1 MTQTLDITTMI
12 RDIIEIIEIQLSIN
26 IVEDTISYERLVTHL
41 RFAIQHI
48 KAGESIYELDAEMI
62 DIIKEK
68 FKDAFLCALSIG
80 TFVKKEYGFE
90 FPEKNYATSPC
101 IFSGSTNGQSHA
113 ETKNAFDHLKSVFI
127 SVLLVDRRI
136 PNRIPL
142 RIGHVMEILI
152 AIRMFCIGVPR
163 LFSAAEVHD
172 CRVFSRFIILLPP

>member
-1 MTQTLDITTMI
+1 MWARALIKEKLGIHIPDDEIGNIAMHIHTARNNAGDMTQTLDITTMI
-12 RDIIEIIEIQLSIN
+12 RDIIEIIEIQLAIN

-90 FPEKNYATSPC
+90 FPEKNCAILPC
-101 IFSGSTNGQSHA
+101 IFSGFTSGQSHA
-113 ETKNAFDHLKSVFI
+113 EANKNAFETIKSVFI
-127 SVLLVDRRI
+127 FNYWLMAGFPI
-136 PNRIPL
+136 
-142 RIGHVMEILI
+142 
-152 AIRMFCIGVPR
+152 
-163 LFSAAEVHD
+163 
-172 CRVFSRFIILLPP
+172 VFHFV